1 MKLHTRKEGNV
12 MIISVKG
19 RLDAVTSPEF
29 ENQLSE
35 MISKGDALFVLNLS
49 ELEYISSAGLRSIL
63 ATAKKLKQKEGRILF
78 AGLKGPVDE
87 VFKISGFHSIFKIYD
102 SEEAALKE
110 I

>member
-1 MKLHTRKEGNV
+1 